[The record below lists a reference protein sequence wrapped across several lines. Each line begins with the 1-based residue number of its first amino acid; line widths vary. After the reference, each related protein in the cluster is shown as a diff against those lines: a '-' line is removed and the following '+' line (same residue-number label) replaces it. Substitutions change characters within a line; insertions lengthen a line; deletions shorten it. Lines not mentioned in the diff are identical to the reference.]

1 MPGLPRRGGEARL
14 DAYPPH
20 GYWTRGVAS
29 PKMAAVSEQTV
40 AGVAYVYGN
49 RESDSRLDGY
59 EPTRPSRL
67 HGVAEG
73 TPPPPPL
80 PPLAVDDTEGFGTA
94 DEDGLRMLAT
104 LETLTSLEPDYSDD
118 PIAEA
123 SVTIIEAA
131 GYDVVVEALA
141 RNPAD
146 GRSLRAL
153 LQGRDEPPRLLLNGY
168 ETFGGSGEEATVEI
182 VHVVH
187 DFEAPETTARKPAAN
202 PTSLAERIAA
212 ATGRD
217 QAGGRFFKALS
228 GGE

>member
-1 MPGLPRRGGEARL
+1 
-14 DAYPPH
+14 
-20 GYWTRGVAS
+20 
-29 PKMAAVSEQTV
+29 MAAASEQTV

-49 RESDSRLDGY
+49 RESDSRLAGY
-59 EPTRPSRL
+59 EPTRPARL
-67 HGVAEG
+67 RGATEE
-73 TPPPPPL
+73 PPPL
-80 PPLAVDDTEGFGTA
+80 PPIAVDDVEGFGSA
-94 DEDGLRMLAT
+94 DEDGLRMLAA

-131 GYDVVVEALA
+131 GYDVVAEALA
-141 RNPAD
+141 RDPAD

-187 DFEAPETTARKPAAN
+187 DFEAPEATARKPTAN

-212 ATGRD
+212 ATGRGA
-217 QAGGRFFKALS
+217 AGGRFFKALS
-228 GGE
+228 GNE

>member
-1 MPGLPRRGGEARL
+1 MHIRL
-14 DAYPPH
+14 MAT
-20 GYWTRGVAS
+20 WTRGVAS
-29 PKMAAVSEQTV
+29 PKMAAASEQTV
-40 AGVAYVYGN
+40 AGVGYEYGN
-49 RESDSRLDGY
+49 RESDSRLAGY

-67 HGVAEG
+67 RGDTEE
-73 TPPPPPL
+73 PPPL
-80 PPLAVDDTEGFGTA
+80 PPPLPVDDAEGFGTA
-94 DEDGLRMLAT
+94 DEDGLRMLAA

-131 GYDVVVEALA
+131 GYDVVAEALA
-141 RNPAD
+141 RDPAD

-182 VHVVH
+182 VHVGH
-187 DFEAPETTARKPAAN
+187 DFEAPETMARKPTAN

-212 ATGRD
+212 ATGRG
-217 QAGGRFFKALS
+217 AGGRFFKALS
-228 GGE
+228 CGE